1 MVYESIVK
9 SRRSLEEGLAHLPR
23 CSWWWLGRI
32 MYVKNEAVVVRL
44 YRQWWRYAEGPF
56 NDEAVKG
63 QCTGC
68 CRRRGSG
75 YQRAAH
81 RCARLVPHMAGL
93 TRCLHQSHITLRDP
107 SLSALCVGATS
118 DLCHATASSTTL
130 YSGYHR
136 HRMHANQSVYN
147 SRRITS
153 MK

>member
-1 MVYESIVK
+1 
-9 SRRSLEEGLAHLPR
+9 
-23 CSWWWLGRI
+23 

-118 DLCHATASSTTL
+118 DLRHATASSTTL

-136 HRMHANQSVYN
+136 HCMHANQSVYN